1 MVIMMNSEIMN
12 SKMMNLIKFTFIVS
26 TLLLAYPALSSEA
39 LADTNLVA
47 NPGFESGSSTPL
59 NWTFVTYSGN
69 TPYWD
74 SVGYSGVRSVRMQV
88 SGTIDGI
95 SGYPISDLI
104 SAQPLANY
112 TFSAWGK
119 AYNVGGTNP
128 PAFRVVELD
137 ANKNWIRQTNL
148 IFSKGT
154 NDWTQKQIDF
164 QTGSNTAYLYV
175 YVNIW
180 NGYGT
185 FWLDD
190 VALSLKTT
198 TSTPTPTPIPTSTP
212 TPTPIPTSTPTP
224 TPIPTSTP
232 TPTPPS
238 DTNLVANPSFESG
251 SSTPLNWGFV
261 TYSGNI
267 PFWDSVGYSG
277 VRSVRMQ
284 VSGTIDGISGYSI
297 SDLISAQPLANY
309 TFSAL
314 GKAYNAGGTNSPSV
328 RVVELD
334 ANKNWL
340 RQTNLIF
347 GKGTYS
353 WTQKQI
359 DFQTGSNTAYLYVY
373 ANIWNSYGTFWV
385 DDIVLSLKT
394 SPTPIPTTT
403 PMPTPIPTPTPT
415 PTPTPAPD
423 TTPPSIAIDSPTN
436 GQTFTSSTITV
447 NGTASDNIRLSKVE
461 VRVGSGTWVTASG
474 TSSWNTS
481 VTLSSG
487 SNTIYVRAID
497 TSGNLKE
504 TSATVTYTLPII
516 DLIAYWKFDENTG
529 TTASDSS
536 GTGKNGIINGAVWTT
551 GKSGSAL
558 QFDGVNDYVSA
569 GSIASGVS
577 GTAMAW
583 IKPSG
588 DHDSQQYIMSGGES
602 GGGDINTR
610 YAIFARVD
618 CPNGEWGTRIANGA
632 SYQLVCSGQAYNSVN
647 FPAGVWKHLAVTYS
661 GSSVSFY
668 NNGQLIRYVAQTV
681 SGAGNSQPFSIGRF
695 GAYSGPTKFYFN
707 GTIDEVKIY
716 NRALTDSEIQA
727 EYNLGNP
734 SSDIILPLVSIASP
748 TSTQTF
754 TTSTITV
761 SGTASDNVALS
772 KVEVKVG
779 SGTWQ
784 LASGT
789 ASWTTTVNLASGS
802 NTITARAADTS
813 GNFKEA
819 SVTVTYTL
827 STDTTPPSIIISSP
841 TSSQTFTTSTITV
854 SGTASDNVA
863 LSKVEVKVG
872 TGTWQLASGTASW
885 TKSVTLASGSN
896 TITARAIDTSANLKE
911 SSVIVTYST
920 TSSGKTYY
928 VAKNG
933 NDANP
938 GTETQPWLTIQKAA
952 NTLVAG
958 ETVYIRGGT
967 YYERVSAVNSG
978 NANAYITY
986 SSYPGELAIIDGQ
999 NQVISANPF
1008 NIVSKSYIIVQNI
1021 KVQNNIQAASINL
1034 AWGVGVGIYVSSS
1047 HHIKILNCITQ
1058 STGGAGIFA
1067 IGYAANQ
1074 QYIEGNEDLVA
1085 DGNRIIDPSLWI
1097 ASDGNA
1103 YQEGF
1108 DMIGVTNFV
1117 LRNNVITGGYK
1128 EKIDAK
1134 NGAKYGRI
1142 YNNIIIG
1149 NFNIPYY
1156 GISPNGAGIYLDT
1169 GTNIDIYN
1177 NRVETV
1183 TIGIGI
1189 GSESGT
1195 TTNNVKVYNNIVKGA
1210 TIGIRVLSFGGG
1222 TANKN
1227 NVGVFNNILYG
1238 NPQYGILWDSSS
1250 PCPNANCWVR
1260 NNIATSNGNNLVVSG
1275 SGVTYDHNIVSG
1287 DPKYVN
1293 PPNDFH
1299 YQSTSPAIDA
1309 GSSVNVPSFD
1319 FDGNSRPRYAG
1330 YDIGAFEY

>member
-1 MVIMMNSEIMN
+1 MS
-12 SKMMNLIKFTFIVS
+12 LIKFTLFTTF
-26 TLLLAYPALSSEA
+26 TLLLTCSALSSEA

-47 NPGFESGSSTPL
+47 NPSFENGSSTPLNWAFVTYSGNTPFWDSVGYSGGRSVRVQVSGTIDGISGYPESDLITAQPLADYIFSAWEKASNTGGTNAPAVRVVELDANKNWIRQTNLIFTKGTNDWTQKQTTFKTGSNTAYLYVIANIWNGYGTFWLDDVALSLKTTTSTPTPTPTSTPTPTPTSTPTPTPTSTPTPIPTSTPTPIPTSTPTPTPPSDTNLIANPSFESGSSTPL
-59 NWTFVTYSGN
+59 NWAFVTYSGN

-74 SVGYSGVRSVRMQV
+74 SVGYSGVRSVRVQV

-95 SGYPISDLI
+95 SGYPKSDLI
-104 SAQPLANY
+104 TAQPLADY
-112 TFSAWGK
+112 TFSAWEK
-119 AYNVGGTNP
+119 AYNAGGTNA
-128 PAFRVVELD
+128 PAIRVVELD

-154 NDWTQKQIDF
+154 NDWTQKQTTF
-164 QTGSNTAYLYV
+164 KTGSNTAYLYV
-175 YVNIW
+175 IANIW

-198 TSTPTPTPIPTSTP
+198 PTSDT
-212 TPTPIPTSTPTP
+212 TF
-224 TPIPTSTP
+224 
-232 TPTPPS
+232 PS
-238 DTNLVANPSFESG
+238 
-251 SSTPLNWGFV
+251 
-261 TYSGNI
+261 I
-267 PFWDSVGYSG
+267 
-277 VRSVRMQ
+277 
-284 VSGTIDGISGYSI
+284 II
-297 SDLISAQPLANY
+297 
-309 TFSAL
+309 
-314 GKAYNAGGTNSPSV
+314 NSPSNG
-328 RVVELD
+328 E
-334 ANKNWL
+334 
-340 RQTNLIF
+340 
-347 GKGTYS
+347 
-353 WTQKQI
+353 
-359 DFQTGSNTAYLYVY
+359 
-373 ANIWNSYGTFWV
+373 TF
-385 DDIVLSLKT
+385 
-394 SPTPIPTTT
+394 TT
-403 PMPTPIPTPTPT
+403 P
-415 PTPTPAPD
+415 
-423 TTPPSIAIDSPTN
+423 
-436 GQTFTSSTITV
+436 TITV
-447 NGTASDNIRLSKVE
+447 NGTASS
-461 VRVGSGTWVTASG
+461 
-474 TSSWNTS
+474 
-481 VTLSSG
+481 
-487 SNTIYVRAID
+487 
-497 TSGNLKE
+497 
-504 TSATVTYTLPII
+504 
-516 DLIAYWKFDENTG
+516 
-529 TTASDSS
+529 
-536 GTGKNGIINGAVWTT
+536 
-551 GKSGSAL
+551 
-558 QFDGVNDYVSA
+558 
-569 GSIASGVS
+569 
-577 GTAMAW
+577 
-583 IKPSG
+583 
-588 DHDSQQYIMSGGES
+588 
-602 GGGDINTR
+602 
-610 YAIFARVD
+610 
-618 CPNGEWGTRIANGA
+618 
-632 SYQLVCSGQAYNSVN
+632 
-647 FPAGVWKHLAVTYS
+647 
-661 GSSVSFY
+661 
-668 NNGQLIRYVAQTV
+668 
-681 SGAGNSQPFSIGRF
+681 
-695 GAYSGPTKFYFN
+695 
-707 GTIDEVKIY
+707 
-716 NRALTDSEIQA
+716 
-727 EYNLGNP
+727 
-734 SSDIILPLVSIASP
+734 
-748 TSTQTF
+748 
-754 TTSTITV
+754 
-761 SGTASDNVALS
+761 
-772 KVEVKVG
+772 
-779 SGTWQ
+779 
-784 LASGT
+784 
-789 ASWTTTVNLASGS
+789 
-802 NTITARAADTS
+802 
-813 GNFKEA
+813 
-819 SVTVTYTL
+819 
-827 STDTTPPSIIISSP
+827 
-841 TSSQTFTTSTITV
+841 
-854 SGTASDNVA
+854 NVA

-872 TGTWQLASGTASW
+872 TGIWQLASGTASW
-885 TKSVTLASGSN
+885 SKSVTLASGSN
-896 TITARAIDTSANLKE
+896 TITARATDTSGNFKE

-1309 GSSVNVPSFD
+1309 GSSVNAPSLD
-1319 FDGNSRPRYAG
+1319 FDGNSRPRGAG